1 MGTNAVYAASDR
13 KYGDFLIEHWL
24 RSLRASSSG
33 TPLEV
38 RILDYGLSTAQ
49 RYYLDHEGVRRIPCV
64 RDGHPA
70 VVRFR
75 DMAADLER
83 CPADQVLACDG
94 GDILFQADLGP
105 LFESQSGAIR
115 AVAESIPSGFDAFL
129 TDTFFTKA
137 DQRRLRS
144 LLPGKPQINAGLL
157 VGPGAAMARLGR
169 EVHRMVLRHDR
180 FGPDQVAVNA
190 LLHSQGWTELDMGW
204 NYVVATAGRPFVVE
218 DGRFLF
224 ADTRQPI
231 PVVHNAGNWS
241 ILRPIRNFGW
251 GPGCN
256 QLKPEVLRTLRAV
269 HHSTGL
275 LLGTRDQWNHITNRA
290 WKSVMALRPRDRAS

>member
-1 MGTNAVYAASDR
+1 MGTNALYAASDR

-24 RSLRASSSG
+24 RSLRFSS
-33 TPLEV
+33 PEIDLEV

-49 RYYLDHEGVRRIPCV
+49 AYYLDHVGVRRIPCV

-75 DMAADLER
+75 DMAIDLER
-83 CPADQVLACDG
+83 SPADQVLACDG
-94 GDILFQADLGP
+94 GDILFQTDLTP
-105 LFESQSGAIR
+105 LFKSHPGDIR
-115 AVAESIPSGFDAFL
+115 AVAESIPSGFDPFL
-129 TDTFFTKA
+129 TDAFFTKD

-157 VGPGAAMARLGR
+157 IGPGASMALLGH
-169 EVHRMVLRHDR
+169 EVHRMIRRYDR

-190 LLHSQGWTELDMGW
+190 LLHSQGWVELDMGW

-224 ADTRQPI
+224 ADTHQLI

-241 ILRPIRNFGW
+241 ILRPIQNFGW
-251 GPGCN
+251 GPDCN
-256 QLKPEVLRTLRAV
+256 QLKPEVLRTLRVV

-275 LLGTRDQWNHITNRA
+275 LLGTRDHWNHLKGQA
-290 WKSVMALRPRDRAS
+290 WKSLMALRSRDRAS